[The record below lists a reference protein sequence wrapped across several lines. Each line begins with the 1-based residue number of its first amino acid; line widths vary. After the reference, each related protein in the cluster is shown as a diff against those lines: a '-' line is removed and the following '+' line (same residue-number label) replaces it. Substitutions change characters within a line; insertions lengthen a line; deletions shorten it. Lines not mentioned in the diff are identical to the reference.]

1 MKAEQI
7 IALAERFRAR
17 AQRAAKNG
25 NFDIAAD
32 YRLGSVYL
40 KRLAAIAVASEAQ
53 FAADHAEQVRLGSE
67 AMELWRHAHG

>member
-7 IALAERFRAR
+7 IALAAR
-17 AQRAAKNG
+17 LRVDARKATKQHDYQHGADLRLAA
-25 NFDIAAD
+25 I
-32 YRLGSVYL
+32 YL
-40 KRLAAIAVASEAQ
+40 RRLAAIAVATEAQ